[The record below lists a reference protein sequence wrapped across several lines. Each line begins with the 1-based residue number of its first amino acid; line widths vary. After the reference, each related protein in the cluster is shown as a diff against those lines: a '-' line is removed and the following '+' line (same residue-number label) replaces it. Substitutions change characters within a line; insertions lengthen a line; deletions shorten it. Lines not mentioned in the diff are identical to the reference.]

1 MKVLTYLVVILMA
14 LSCNTVKHASTSCFK
29 GKLEIKGACM
39 NYTIM
44 LLLGDLD
51 TSLIVKSWINESTGR
66 SYSNVFALGSRCSFP
81 ADIQEGQEFYFVLD
95 TSTVQ
100 NCAVCMM
107 YYPVPS
113 KQLSIKVLPGACK

>member
-14 LSCNTVKHASTSCFK
+14 LSCNTVKHVSTSCCK

-39 NYTIM
+39 NYTIK
-44 LLLGDLD
+44 LLQGDLD

>member
-14 LSCNTVKHASTSCFK
+14 LSCNTVKHVSTSCFI

-39 NYTIM
+39 NYTIK
-44 LLLGDLD
+44 LLQGDLD

>member
-1 MKVLTYLVVILMA
+1 
-14 LSCNTVKHASTSCFK
+14 VKHVSTSCFK

-39 NYTIM
+39 NYTIK
-44 LLLGDLD
+44 LLQGDLD

>member
-1 MKVLTYLVVILMA
+1 MKLSIFLVVILSTW
-14 LSCNTVKHASTSCFK
+14 SCNTMKHASSSCFK
-29 GKLEIKGACM
+29 GRLEIKGACM
-39 NYTIM
+39 NYTIK
-44 LLLGDLD
+44 LLQGDLD
-51 TSLIVKSWINESTGR
+51 TTLIAKSWINESTGR

-81 ADIQEGQEFYFVLD
+81 GDIREGQEFYFVLD

-113 KQLSIKVLPGACK
+113 KQLSIKVLPEACK